1 MADILEKHQYYILLY
16 DLYGGL
22 LTAKQQNIFDLYYQ
36 DDYSIGE
43 IAEELEI
50 SKQAVFDAL
59 KRSEKILAEYE
70 NKLALAAKEI
80 SRREIV
86 RKINERLQKCAE
98 EELKGELLDL
108 LAQLNMTEEE

>member
-59 KRSEKILAEYE
+59 KRSEKILADYE
-70 NKLALAAKEI
+70 KKLSLAAKEI

-86 RKINERLQKCAE
+86 RKINERLQKYAD

>member
-59 KRSEKILAEYE
+59 KRSEKILAQYE
-70 NKLALAAKEI
+70 EKLKLATKEI

-86 RKINERLQKCAE
+86 RKINELLHQCTDENLKTNLL
-98 EELKGELLDL
+98 ELVL
-108 LAQLNMTEEE
+108 QLNMTEEE